1 MTEAEKRLKN
11 LTLELQT
18 IDVLAQHLRRT
29 LVQVHPTTA
38 QINASRYLVDV
49 IEIITAKYK

>member
-29 LVQVHPTTA
+29 LVQVHPTAA